1 MVNTKT
7 LLDMEGKE
15 SILYAAVK
23 EIKIIY
29 IGESMK
35 QAQVSPRTTFNNIWD
50 SQYKKMSPKDFTYS
64 QNILHSEKSIQSL
77 WKNLWD
83 VVFSGVGRLLS
94 LRVLKSHCSSLE
106 PLTYIEDYFRCQNT
120 EFCEFDKE
128 INCNVSKVGRC

>member
-35 QAQVSPRTTFNNIWD
+35 QAQVSPRTTFNNI
-50 SQYKKMSPKDFTYS
+50 
-64 QNILHSEKSIQSL
+64 
-77 WKNLWD
+77 
-83 VVFSGVGRLLS
+83 
-94 LRVLKSHCSSLE
+94 
-106 PLTYIEDYFRCQNT
+106 
-120 EFCEFDKE
+120 
-128 INCNVSKVGRC
+128 